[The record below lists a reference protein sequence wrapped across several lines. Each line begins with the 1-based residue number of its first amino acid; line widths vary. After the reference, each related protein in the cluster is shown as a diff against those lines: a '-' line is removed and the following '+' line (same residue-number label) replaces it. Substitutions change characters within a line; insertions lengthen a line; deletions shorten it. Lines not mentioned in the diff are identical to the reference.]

1 MADITVAAGTSSDKE
16 MGSGGNETTHSIDT
30 RKRNEVL

>member
-16 MGSGGNETTHSIDT
+16 MDSGGNETTHFIDT
-30 RKRNEVL
+30 RRQNEVL